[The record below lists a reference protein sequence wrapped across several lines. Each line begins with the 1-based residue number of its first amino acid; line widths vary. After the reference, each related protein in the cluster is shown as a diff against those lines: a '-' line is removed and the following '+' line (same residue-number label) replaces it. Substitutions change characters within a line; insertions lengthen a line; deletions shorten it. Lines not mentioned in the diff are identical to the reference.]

1 ARDITQTGWWEAL
14 LNLFNTQW
22 TLDNYA
28 QVINGQGMG
37 SAFLNSLIVTLPS
50 TVIPITM
57 AAFAAYAFA
66 WIPFRG
72 RGILFA
78 IVVGLLVVPIQMA
91 LIPVLRIYS
100 TFHLTGTFLGIWLAH
115 AAFG

>member
-1 ARDITQTGWWEAL
+1 LTKSLPFRLAVVRLCVLWSLPTFGLLVSSFRNARDITQTGWWEAL

-66 WIPFRG
+66 WIP
-72 RGILFA
+72 
-78 IVVGLLVVPIQMA
+78 
-91 LIPVLRIYS
+91 
-100 TFHLTGTFLGIWLAH
+100 
-115 AAFG
+115 